1 MAIFEK
7 RARSAD
13 AVVVESARLLTLSP
27 DRFRQV
33 VLQDPAI
40 SFEIFRELSAR
51 LRRLDEE
58 ASAPAAS

>member
-1 MAIFEK
+1 
-7 RARSAD
+7 
-13 AVVVESARLLTLSP
+13 VVESARLLTLSP